1 MKRTLAIIFS
11 TLLLFSGFLQAQPKG
26 TEENLMETLK
36 IYMGFVE
43 NKDMAGTLD
52 YIHPALFEM
61 VPREILQTAMEQ
73 AFSDTTVAISLHDA
87 KINKIHDIISTDEG
101 SYTLVDY
108 SFVMDMKMNQ
118 GEDTADEEEG
128 EEEEG
133 EGEEQFDAMGMMIS
147 MLEMQYGEENVSF
160 NEEEQLVTIKTEK
173 TLYAILEPDFDSW
186 KFLEKKDQMIGL
198 FNKVIPE
205 EVRKKLN

>member
-1 MKRTLAIIFS
+1 MKRTLAIFFC
-11 TLLLFSGFLQAQPKG
+11 TLLLFSGILQAQPEG

-87 KINKIHDIISTDEG
+87 KINKIHDIISTESG

-108 SFVMDMKMNQ
+108 SFVMDMKMNP
-118 GEDTADEEEG
+118 EVDEEES
-128 EEEEG
+128 EG
-133 EGEEQFDAMGMMIS
+133 EGESEFDAMGMMIS
-147 MLEMQYGEENVSF
+147 MLEMQYGEENVSL

-205 EVRKKLN
+205 EVRKELK